1 MLTVCKGYVILTG
14 IVPFSNSVERPP
26 ILIKSLANGA

>member
-1 MLTVCKGYVILTG
+1 MLTLYKEYVTLTG
-14 IVPFSNSVERPP
+14 TVPFSNSVERPP